1 VRRHGANP
9 ARTASA
15 AKPVLPSP
23 RRWRQFHFRGFEQ
36 AQLLP
41 CHGCVDGRRDDRD
54 AAEAEQQPP
63 EAMPLTPGSAG
74 SLAGTG
80 KRYFEF
86 VGGDSGKFWEIDRV
100 VHTLTVRFGRIGTSG
115 QTQQK
120 ICADEAGAIAAAQRL
135 VREKLGKGYVERK
148 AQDGSL

>member
-1 VRRHGANP
+1 MAVVDRLVA
-9 ARTASA
+9 TIET
-15 AKPVLPSP
+15 PV
-23 RRWRQFHFRGFEQ
+23 
-36 AQLLP
+36 
-41 CHGCVDGRRDDRD
+41 
-54 AAEAEQQPP
+54 AEAEQQPP

-120 ICADEAGAIAAAQRL
+120 ICADEASAIAAAQRL